1 MIDSDLQLLVAPMS
15 NPCVTHQLLAKAG
28 MEAYTT
34 LVLAL

>member
-15 NPCVTHQLLAKAG
+15 NPCVILHLLAKAG
-28 MEAYTT
+28 IEAYTT